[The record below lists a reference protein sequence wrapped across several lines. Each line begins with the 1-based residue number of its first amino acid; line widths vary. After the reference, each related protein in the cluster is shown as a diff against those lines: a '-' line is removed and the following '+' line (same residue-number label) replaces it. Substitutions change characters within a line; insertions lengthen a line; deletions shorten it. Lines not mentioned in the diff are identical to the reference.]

1 MTSPIRLRR
10 HTDGRLAVFRAGMW
24 LITSVPPVTSYPS
37 WFHDDRLCSGPGW
50 SELLVAELPEPDGH
64 GDVVGDNGENAQAP
78 WWYTK
83 HGTYTAWHEGVEDDW
98 GLQEDETLDDVRSDA
113 LKMLAAVTACEQ
125 YRAERET

>member
-1 MTSPIRLRR
+1 MIPQIRLRR
-10 HTDGRLAVFRAGMW
+10 HIDGRVALSVQSDVWRVGVR
-24 LITSVPPVTSYPS
+24 ITETSP
-37 WFHDDRLCSGPGW
+37 PGW
-50 SELLVAELPEPDGH
+50 SELLVAELPEPDGY

-125 YRAERET
+125 YRAQRETTT